1 MSTILVKPEE
11 VEQTSS
17 QFAAKHSDLQ
27 QLIQFARNQVSALQG
42 SFQGNRATKFYGEW
56 DSMQPG
62 LEEALASL
70 QRASELLKAAAAA
83 FRQADLQ

>member
-17 QFAAKHSDLQ
+17 QFAAKHSDLE
-27 QLIQFARNQVSALQG
+27 QLIQQARNQVSALHAA
-42 SFQGNRATKFYGEW
+42 FQGNRANKFYGDW
-56 DSMQPG
+56 DSMQPS
-62 LEEALASL
+62 LDQALASL
-70 QRASELLKAAAAA
+70 QQASELLKSAATA